1 MRHTFEK
8 KNDKSITSMF
18 RRKIHLI
25 NNFKTNMFINNDIID
40 SKSIIINSIKK
51 QTFINSIDVIIS
63 IEIKSSKNNIQRSIH
78 IRKTIVISSHIEI
91 IVFINDINLLKNKD
105 FLFESIDDVNN
116 FIFYVHLIDAFTFV
130 VVVRNDC
137 NQFIQIFRNFK
148 LNRISKL
155 NYSNVF
161 QVSFEQTEHVKF
173 FTIKKSKF
181 THRNDWFKKIL
192 IVCVTT
198 YAIATTISIDKIL
211 VVNNSIDLTTAT
223 LSTFSVVNMIISII
237 FIDSSS
243 SIDLIDVLVLNSTS
257 KFSKLMLFND
267 VTIHRSNATN
277 FFVKIVEKFSI
288 I

>member
-181 THRNDWFKKIL
+181 THRND
-192 IVCVTT
+192 
-198 YAIATTISIDKIL
+198 
-211 VVNNSIDLTTAT
+211 
-223 LSTFSVVNMIISII
+223 
-237 FIDSSS
+237 
-243 SIDLIDVLVLNSTS
+243 
-257 KFSKLMLFND
+257 
-267 VTIHRSNATN
+267 
-277 FFVKIVEKFSI
+277 
-288 I
+288 